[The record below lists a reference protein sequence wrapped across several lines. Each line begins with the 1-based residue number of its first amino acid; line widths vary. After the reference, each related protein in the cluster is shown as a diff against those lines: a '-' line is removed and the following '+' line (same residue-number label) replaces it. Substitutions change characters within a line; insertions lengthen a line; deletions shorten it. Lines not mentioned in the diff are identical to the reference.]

1 MRYSVVQQEA
11 TTPSCR
17 FSREARRVWPLLFVM
32 FAALPGCGTKG
43 PELAP
48 VKGKVTLDG
57 RPMTHGHVGTIP
69 PVGRG
74 AHGDIQSDGTF
85 ELHTYA
91 KGDGARVG
99 AHKVG
104 VAAYD
109 ASAPRGPE
117 SEYGKLLVPKHYTNP
132 ESSGL
137 TIDVSADGL
146 ENVELKLSTAPAA
159 K

>member
-1 MRYSVVQQEA
+1 MRA
-11 TTPSCR
+11 
-17 FSREARRVWPLLFVM
+17 WPLPLVM
-32 FAALPGCGTKG
+32 FAALLGCGREG
-43 PELAP
+43 PDLAP
-48 VKGKVTLDG
+48 VKGTVTLDG
-57 RPMTHGHVGTIP
+57 QPMTHGHVGTIP
-69 PVGRG
+69 AVGRG
-74 AHGDIQSDGTF
+74 AHGDIQPDGTF
-85 ELHTYA
+85 ELYTYD

-137 TIDVSADGL
+137 TIDVPADGL
-146 ENVELKLSTAPAA
+146 DNVVLELST